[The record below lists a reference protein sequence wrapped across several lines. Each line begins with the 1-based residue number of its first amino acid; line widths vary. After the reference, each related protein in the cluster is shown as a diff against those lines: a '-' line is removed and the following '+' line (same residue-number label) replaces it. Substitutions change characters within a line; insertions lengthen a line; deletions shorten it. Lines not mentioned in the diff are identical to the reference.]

1 MKQNRILSLV
11 LAGALALNLAACGA
25 PSGSTAASGAAS
37 SEAAASSAAS
47 SAAAASSEA
56 AEAAYPL
63 TLTDQAG
70 REVTLEAEPET
81 LVSGYY
87 ISTSLLIAL
96 GLEDQLVGI
105 EAKADSRPIY
115 ARSAPQLLDLPSGAP
130 PRSSTWRA
138 AWRWSRIW
146 SSCPSSCRTA
156 PTPWPKWASRPWWST
171 RRTRTC

>member
-37 SEAAASSAAS
+37 S
-47 SAAAASSEA
+47 AAAASSEA
-56 AEAAYPL
+56 AEAASPL

-115 ARSAPQLLDLPSGAP
+115 ARSAPQLLDLPSVGN
-130 PRSSTWRA
+130 T
-138 AWRWSRIW
+138 
-146 SSCPSSCRTA
+146 
-156 PTPWPKWASRPWWST
+156 
-171 RRTRTC
+171 